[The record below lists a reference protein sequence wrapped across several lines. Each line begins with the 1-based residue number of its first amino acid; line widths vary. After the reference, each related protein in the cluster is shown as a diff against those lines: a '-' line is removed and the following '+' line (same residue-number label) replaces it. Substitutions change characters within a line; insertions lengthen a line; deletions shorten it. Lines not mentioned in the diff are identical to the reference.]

1 MGNENCIS
9 YKSQKFNWY
18 GTSEIMYKSILEYR
32 ELINDIMHELQKYSD
47 EWKYLVSHYFKPKC
61 EELGYCNE
69 NIHLEAVT
77 D

>member
-1 MGNENCIS
+1 LIWHIRD
-9 YKSQKFNWY
+9 YVQ
-18 GTSEIMYKSILEYR
+18 EYR